1 MSIKNKFATAVA
13 TASLLAGIF
22 GSAFVPSA
30 LAAREPDIDDPKPRY
45 SVLDWG
51 TDVLAND
58 DEDAFAI
65 YSADADAAAAGAASD
80 NAWLS
85 VTLFSAGAAG
95 VGTTGIADAD
105 IKATSSSSSLLVSI
119 IDTGEVCTD
128 NDAGAGLFSQT
139 DTYLDAAEDAAGD
152 EEYIVCLA
160 GATATSSVKNA
171 TVTIS
176 ARDVDSDGAYIVI
189 DTVTVSVL
197 GPVASLSLAI
207 ADGYKYVV
215 IDNTAVAEWFT
226 IKGYDAASNLLNGG
240 NSTVTEGE
248 ELPAAPDNWADNP
261 ENGDETVVSPL
272 DEATAVA
279 DADASAGGAEMTL
292 YGLEEDA
299 CVTIDDDDAASDVGR
314 SYSVKVQDG
323 TDADV
328 VSNAVTITCTGSD
341 ARISTIAASDSVG
354 PQVYDDGSGDDGKLQ
369 IIATFVDEDGRPFG
383 DGNVA
388 ALDFGA
394 LSFDGAAAL
403 VTELEEADIDTTNIG
418 AGDIVGGEIVLADI
432 DDAFDFGRRG
442 KFTYTVEVAEPD
454 LGDADED
461 ALTATLTYT
470 ASAAEDVTITF
481 TQGKAKRKATVSVD
495 FGEDEAYER
504 AVFYVENAAGVV
516 KEYLRRANA
525 DGVAT
530 FKFGRRNQTVFVY
543 ADLDAG
549 GAPTD
554 IVSIKFR

>member
-30 LAAREPDIDDPKPRY
+30 LAAREPDVDDPKPRY

-65 YSADADAAAAGAASD
+65 YSDDADAAAGGAASD

-95 VGTTGIADAD
+95 VGTTGIAEAD
-105 IKATSSSSSLLVSI
+105 IKASSSSSSLLVSI
-119 IDTGEVCTD
+119 IDAGEACTD

-139 DTYLDAAEDAAGD
+139 DTYLDAQEDAAGD

-176 ARDVDSDGAYIVI
+176 ARDVDSTGSYIAI

-197 GPVASLSLAI
+197 GPVASLDLAI
-207 ADGYKYVV
+207 AGGYKYVV
-215 IDNTAVAEWFT
+215 IDNEPVLDWFT
-226 IKGYDAASNLLNGG
+226 VKGYDAAGNLLNGG
-240 NSTVTEGE
+240 NGTVTEGE
-248 ELPAAPDNWADNP
+248 DLPSAPDNWDDNP
-261 ENGDETVVSPL
+261 ENGDEGVVEPL
-272 DEATAVA
+272 DETEAVN
-279 DADASAGGAEMTL
+279 DADATAGTEMTA
-292 YGLEEDA
+292 YSLETDA
-299 CVTIDDDDAASDVGR
+299 CVTIDNDDATSDIGR

-341 ARISTIAASDSVG
+341 ARISKISASDAVG
-354 PQVYDDGSGDDGKLQ
+354 PQVYDDGTGDNGKLQ

-403 VTELEEADIDTTNIG
+403 VTELEEADIDTAAIG
-418 AGDIVGGEIVLADI
+418 AGEIVGGEIVLADI

-470 ASAAEDVTITF
+470 ASAAEDVTVTV
-481 TQGKAKRKATVSVD
+481 TQGPLKRVATVSVD

>member
-1 MSIKNKFATAVA
+1 M
-13 TASLLAGIF
+13 LAGIF

-30 LAAREPDIDDPKPRY
+30 LAAREPDVDDPKPRY

-65 YSADADAAAAGAASD
+65 YSDDADAAAGGAASD

-95 VGTTGIADAD
+95 VGTTGIAEAD
-105 IKATSSSSSLLVSI
+105 IKASSSSSSLLVSI
-119 IDTGEVCTD
+119 IDSGEDCTD

-139 DTYLDAAEDAAGD
+139 DTYLDAQEDAAGD

-176 ARDVDSDGAYIVI
+176 ARDVDSTGSYIAI

-197 GPVASLSLAI
+197 GPVASLDLAI
-207 ADGYKYVV
+207 AGGYKYVV
-215 IDNTAVAEWFT
+215 IDNEPVLDWFT
-226 IKGYDAASNLLNGG
+226 VKGYDAAGNLLNGG
-240 NSTVTEGE
+240 NGTVTEGE
-248 ELPAAPDNWADNP
+248 DLPSAPDNWDDNP
-261 ENGDETVVSPL
+261 ENGDEGVVEPL
-272 DEATAVA
+272 DETEAVN
-279 DADASAGGAEMTL
+279 DADATAGTEMTA
-292 YGLEEDA
+292 YSLETDA
-299 CVTIDDDDAASDVGR
+299 CVTIDNDDATSDIGR

-341 ARISTIAASDSVG
+341 ARISKISASDAVG
-354 PQVYDDGSGDDGKLQ
+354 PQVYDDGTGDNGKLQ

-403 VTELEEADIDTTNIG
+403 VTELEEADIDTTAIG
-418 AGDIVGGEIVLADI
+418 AGEIVGGEIVLADI

-470 ASAAEDVTITF
+470 ASAAEDVTVTV
-481 TQGKAKRKATVSVD
+481 TQGPLKRVATVSVD

>member
-1 MSIKNKFATAVA
+1 M
-13 TASLLAGIF
+13 LAGIF

-30 LAAREPDIDDPKPRY
+30 LAAREPDVDDPKPRY

-65 YSADADAAAAGAASD
+65 YSDDADAAAGGAASD

-95 VGTTGIADAD
+95 VGTTGIAEAD
-105 IKATSSSSSLLVSI
+105 IKASSSSSSLLVSI
-119 IDTGEVCTD
+119 IDADEACTD

-139 DTYLDAAEDAAGD
+139 DTYLDAQEDAAGD

-176 ARDVDSDGAYIVI
+176 ARDVDSTGSYIAI

-197 GPVASLSLAI
+197 GPVASLDLAI
-207 ADGYKYVV
+207 AGGYKYVV
-215 IDNTAVAEWFT
+215 IDNEPVLDWFT
-226 IKGYDAASNLLNGG
+226 VKGYDAAGNLLNGG
-240 NSTVTEGE
+240 NGTVTEGE
-248 ELPAAPDNWADNP
+248 DLPSAPDNWDDNP
-261 ENGDETVVSPL
+261 ENGDEGVVEPL
-272 DEATAVA
+272 DETEAVN
-279 DADASAGGAEMTL
+279 DADATAGTEMTA
-292 YGLEEDA
+292 YSLETDA
-299 CVTIDDDDAASDVGR
+299 CVTIDNDDATSDIGR

-341 ARISTIAASDSVG
+341 ARISKISASDAVG
-354 PQVYDDGSGDDGKLQ
+354 PQVYDDGTGDNGKLQ

-403 VTELEEADIDTTNIG
+403 VTELEEADIDTAAIG
-418 AGDIVGGEIVLADI
+418 AGEIVGGEIVLADI

-470 ASAAEDVTITF
+470 ASAAEDVTVTV
-481 TQGKAKRKATVSVD
+481 TQGPLKRVATVSVD

>member
-1 MSIKNKFATAVA
+1 
-13 TASLLAGIF
+13 LLAGIF

-30 LAAREPDIDDPKPRY
+30 LAAREPDVDDPKPRY

-105 IKATSSSSSLLVSI
+105 IKASSSSSSLLVSI
-119 IDTGEVCTD
+119 IDSGEDCTD

-139 DTYLDAAEDAAGD
+139 DTYLDANEDAAGD

-176 ARDVDSDGAYIVI
+176 ARDVDSTGSYIAI

-197 GPVASLSLAI
+197 GPVASLDLAI
-207 ADGYKYVV
+207 AGGYKYVV
-215 IDNTAVAEWFT
+215 IDNEPVLDWFT
-226 IKGYDAASNLLNGG
+226 VKGYDAAGNLLNGG
-240 NSTVTEGE
+240 NGTVTEGE
-248 ELPAAPDNWADNP
+248 DLPSAPDNWDDNP
-261 ENGDETVVSPL
+261 ENGDEGVVEPL
-272 DEATAVA
+272 DETEAVN
-279 DADASAGGAEMTL
+279 DADATAGTEMTA
-292 YGLEEDA
+292 YSLETDA
-299 CVTIDDDDAASDVGR
+299 CVTIDNDDATSDIGR

-341 ARISTIAASDSVG
+341 ARISKISASDAVG
-354 PQVYDDGSGDDGKLQ
+354 PQVYDDGTGDNGKLQ

-403 VTELEEADIDTTNIG
+403 VTELEEADIDTTAIG
-418 AGDIVGGEIVLADI
+418 AGEIVGGEIVLADI

-470 ASAAEDVTITF
+470 ASAAEDVTVTV
-481 TQGKAKRKATVSVD
+481 TQGKLKRVATVSVD